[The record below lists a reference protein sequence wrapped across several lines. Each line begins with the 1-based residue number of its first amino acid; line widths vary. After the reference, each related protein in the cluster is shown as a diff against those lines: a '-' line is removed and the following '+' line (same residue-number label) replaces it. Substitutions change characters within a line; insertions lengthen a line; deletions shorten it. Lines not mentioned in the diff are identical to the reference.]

1 MTETNI
7 STTKCCTKCSAV
19 KETTEF
25 NKDKTREDGL
35 FPQCRACARAGLK
48 KHYSENT
55 EKYSGWAKEN
65 YQAKKDEYKARARK
79 WEKENPE
86 RKRELQ
92 AAYRAENKEKISFFS
107 KRDWERHGDK
117 RRASKKEYR
126 KANPERGAEHV
137 RARQTRKQ
145 RAMPV
150 WADRKAILEIY
161 RECRRISRE
170 TGIKHHVDH
179 YYPLKGKLVSG
190 LHNEYNLRVI
200 PAADNQSKGNSHPG
214 D

>member
-1 MTETNI
+1 MTVENI
-7 STTKCCTKCSAV
+7 STTKCCTKCGAV
-19 KETTEF
+19 KAETEF
-25 NKDKTREDGL
+25 NKDKTRKDGR
-35 FPQCRACARAGLK
+35 FPQCRNCAKAGLK
-48 KHYSENT
+48 KHYAENT
-55 EKYSGWAKEN
+55 QQYSEKAKEN
-65 YQAKKDEYKARARK
+65 YQANKDAYKARARK

-86 RKRELQ
+86 RKREL
-92 AAYRAENKEKISFFS
+92 RAEYREENREKIREIS
-107 KRDWERHGDK
+107 KRDWLRHGDR
-117 RRASKKEYR
+117 RRATKKAYR
-126 KANPERGAEHV
+126 AANPERGAEHV

-145 RAMPV
+145 RAMPA

-161 RECRRISRE
+161 RECRRISQE

-190 LHNEYNLRVI
+190 LHNEYNLRII